1 MRERILECRI
11 FKLNCCLRDWLP
23 VVSHAERRNMTPMRT
38 PLSLFF
44 TAAFAATLLLT
55 SLRATEPAFHDPPLP
70 VIPRRAFKVTNYGA
84 KGDGMTINTKAI
96 QAAINAAGA
105 GGGTVIVPRGEFLCG
120 PIRLASHINLLIEAG
135 ATLRMLP
142 LDQYPGGT
150 SAPEDFISGSKLQ
163 DVAITGEGTIDGQG
177 SPWWP
182 FASTKGAKR
191 PIMISLSRCD
201 RVLIEKLTLKDSP
214 MFHISVGGRSSNIT
228 VRGVTVRAPASNDP
242 VNPSRN
248 TDACDVSGSNILI
261 RDCDVSVGDD
271 DFTCGG
277 GTFNVLITHCTY
289 GYGHGVSIGSYA
301 NGGVS
306 NITVTDCT
314 FKGTECGIRIKS
326 DRDRGGV
333 VSNLTFR
340 NLRMT
345 DVGFPILIYGAYMA
359 TAREF
364 RDLHKLTPEI
374 AATYPAAPVTEHTP
388 IFRDIIFSDIT
399 ATVQSGRR
407 AGLIWGLPEASV
419 KNVVLRNINITAER
433 PFGIYYAEGVRL
445 ENCTVTTP
453 DGVNQFVT
461 HNAQIAG
468 LPEKVIP

>member
-1 MRERILECRI
+1 LFR
-11 FKLNCCLRDWLP
+11 KLNIVKWL
-23 VVSHAERRNMTPMRT
+23 TMRH

-44 TAAFAATLLLT
+44 AVTVTMTLLFN
-55 SLRATEPAFHDPPLP
+55 SLPAIEPIFHEPPLP
-70 VIPRRAFKVTNYGA
+70 TIPRHTFDVTKYGG
-84 KGDGMTINTKAI
+84 KGDGVTINTKAV
-96 QAAINAAGA
+96 QAAINAASA
-105 GGGTVIVPRGEFLCG
+105 SGGGTVNVPRGDFLCG
-120 PIRLASHINLLIEAG
+120 PIQLASHINLLVAAG

-142 LDQYPGGT
+142 LDSYPGGT
-150 SAPEDFISGSKLQ
+150 SDPADFISGKKLQ
-163 DVAITGEGTIDGQG
+163 DVAISGSGTIEGQG

-182 FASTKGAKR
+182 FASAKGAKR
-191 PIMISLSRCD
+191 PIMISLSGCD
-201 RVLIEKLTLKDSP
+201 RVLIENITLKNSP
-214 MFHISVGGRSSNIT
+214 MFHIAIGGKSTNIT
-228 VRGVTVRAPASNDP
+228 VRGVTIRAPASNDP

-277 GTFNVLITHCTY
+277 GTSNVLISHCTY
-289 GYGHGVSIGSYA
+289 GSGHGVSIGSYT

-306 NITVTDCT
+306 NITVADCT

-359 TAREF
+359 KEFAF

-374 AATYPAAPVTEHTP
+374 AATYPSATVAERTP
-388 IFRDIIFSDIT
+388 FFRDIVFSDIT
-399 ATVQSGRR
+399 ATVPAGRR
-407 AGLIWGLPEASV
+407 AGLIWGLPEAPVSRV
-419 KNVVLRNINITAER
+419 LLRNVNITAEK
-433 PFGIYYAEGVRL
+433 PFGIYYAEAVRL
-445 ENCTVTTP
+445 ENCTITTP
-453 DGVNQFVT
+453 DGVNRFVT
-461 HNAQIAG
+461 HRAQVDG
-468 LPEKVIP
+468 LVP